1 MDIEQKLK
9 STVLKSKILELE
21 KNFKNQICSNHPN
34 VFWNRKQHIVSLPY
48 ETDFCEKKQI
58 LTKARPN

>member
-21 KNFKNQICSNHPN
+21 KDFKNQICSNHPHA
-34 VFWNRKQHIVSLPY
+34 FWNRK
-48 ETDFCEKKQI
+48 
-58 LTKARPN
+58 